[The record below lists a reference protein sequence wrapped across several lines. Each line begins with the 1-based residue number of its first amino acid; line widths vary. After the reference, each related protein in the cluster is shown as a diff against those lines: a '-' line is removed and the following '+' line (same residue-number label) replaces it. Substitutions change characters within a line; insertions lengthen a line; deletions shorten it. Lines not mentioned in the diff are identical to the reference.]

1 MKTPALLLTLALG
14 CAAPLASAGSLQ
26 APSPYAGEQNRQ
38 IKALAP
44 DRIEG
49 LLAGRGL
56 GYARAA
62 ELNGIPGPMHVLELA
77 DALDLTPQQRQ
88 ATQSLYDSVQV
99 QARALGTELVEAEAA
114 LDALFRA
121 EVPDADAIQ
130 AQVQAIGAIDAR
142 LRHTHLAAHLAQKP
156 LLSAEQIHRY
166 TQLRGYHD
174 NGRPQTA
181 HGHTGH

>member
-1 MKTPALLLTLALG
+1 MRLVLLPCALLLCL
-14 CAAPLASAGSLQ
+14 CAASTPATAST
-26 APSPYAGEQNRQ
+26 PTSPYAGEQDRP

-44 DRIEG
+44 ERIDG
-49 LLAGRGL
+49 LLAGKGL

-77 DALDLTPQQRQ
+77 DALALTPQQRQ
-88 ATQSLYDSVQV
+88 ATQDLYDAMQV
-99 QARALGTELVEAEAA
+99 QARALGAELVEAEAA

-121 EVPDADAIQ
+121 DAPDAAAIQ

-156 LLSAEQIHRY
+156 LLTAHQIHRY
-166 TQLRGYHD
+166 AQLRGYH
-174 NGRPQTA
+174 GQPGAHAA